1 MEAQEACLEAELR
14 HEFAPRQDGGSPRET
29 KPSWRNRGL
38 GAPGPSCKTT
48 RPARRMRLPIPA
60 QGNWKAGR
68 LLSSNRVISKKK
80 KKKIF
85 KNEKGGKK
93 LNLNKT
99 KLQAHRSLRRKR
111 GGGGGGGT
119 AEALRVGDAARTPS
133 PAESVPSGAPP
144 PHAPTCK
151 VWTHTGGRRWEGEAR
166 RGVEGGRVGGL
177 FLLSPA
183 PAEANWRWQS
193 VRKL

>member
-1 MEAQEACLEAELR
+1 M
-14 HEFAPRQDGGSPRET
+14 
-29 KPSWRNRGL
+29 KRGD
-38 GAPGPSCKTT
+38 
-48 RPARRMRLPIPA
+48 
-60 QGNWKAGR
+60 
-68 LLSSNRVISKKK
+68 
-80 KKKIF
+80 
-85 KNEKGGKK
+85 EK

-119 AEALRVGDAARTPS
+119 AEALRVGDAARNPS

-151 VWTHTGGRRWEGEAR
+151 VWTHRGGRRWEGEAR
-166 RGVEGGRVGGL
+166 KRGGGRVCVWGGL

-193 VRKL
+193 GRKLWKVWVAWLAVETQGKQAVLGKAWGSGLGVIGTPGPQAVKDPSLSGQLCLWPQRLLGARPRESLRTFL